1 MWNNCPVCQNIS
13 NTGFSQLTGE
23 KTSKKAPFSSS
34 HCRRGGSISRSA
46 FLELVVPE
54 ENGKLLETSGLGT
67 DSANS
72 CTTLVSKVELRGT
85 KCWYPAGEVT
95 IVPVCRAL
103 VVTDGVSDPERGEF
117 SFDLVGMAPPRSSVG
132 L

>member
-1 MWNNCPVCQNIS
+1 M
-13 NTGFSQLTGE
+13 
-23 KTSKKAPFSSS
+23 
-34 HCRRGGSISRSA
+34 SRSA
-46 FLELVVPE
+46 FLVLVVSE
-54 ENGKLLETSGLGT
+54 EKGKLLENSGLGV

-72 CTTLVSKVELRGT
+72 CTKLVPKVELRGT

-103 VVTDGVSDPERGEF
+103 VVTDGVLDPEQKEF
-117 SFDLVGMAPPRSSVG
+117 SFDLVGMAPPWSCVG